1 MEMDFLI
8 DDILKAIEN
17 GKNNE
22 WLIRTDIQTAIE
34 MYIGKLTQDNTEDYE
49 NGFNEGFDEGHTEGF
64 EEGYNAGY
72 KEGKF
77 NTIEH
82 IKEALIDIE

>member
-1 MEMDFLI
+1 MEMDFLM

-17 GKNNE
+17 GKGNE

-34 MYIGKLTQDNTEDYE
+34 MYIGKLMQDNKENYE
-49 NGFNEGFDEGHTEGF
+49 IGFEEGRAEGF

-77 NTIEH
+77 NTIEY